1 MAFYREM
8 PVEDMGEPLMAGDL
22 RKSTCPECGGQDLI
36 RDYEAGEL
44 VCQSCGFVVSTELL
58 DHGPEWRAFDIEQ
71 RERRARAGAPL
82 TLTMHDRGLSTTT
95 DWSTRD
101 GQGQALKP
109 EARAKMNRLRKWQ
122 RRSKVS
128 GPTERN
134 LSYALSEMTNVGA
147 KLNLPGNVLETA
159 SMVYRKAIRKNI
171 VKGRSIRAVVSASI
185 YMATR
190 KCKVVRT
197 LDDVAKAANLE
208 RKELSR
214 TYRFMLR
221 SLKTEVPRS
230 NPHSHLSVFISQ
242 LGLSGATELM
252 AKEIIDQAS
261 STGLTSGRGPVG
273 IAAASVYVAGQLTG
287 ESRTQGEIARSMNVT
302 EVTIRNRYKELVK
315 KLSIEIKM

>member
-1 MAFYREM
+1 
-8 PVEDMGEPLMAGDL
+8 
-22 RKSTCPECGGQDLI
+22 
-36 RDYEAGEL
+36 
-44 VCQSCGFVVSTELL
+44 
-58 DHGPEWRAFDIEQ
+58 
-71 RERRARAGAPL
+71 
-82 TLTMHDRGLSTTT
+82 
-95 DWSTRD
+95 
-101 GQGQALKP
+101 
-109 EARAKMNRLRKWQ
+109 
-122 RRSKVS
+122 
-128 GPTERN
+128 
-134 LSYALSEMTNVGA
+134 
-147 KLNLPGNVLETA
+147 
-159 SMVYRKAIRKNI
+159 MVYRKAIRKNI

-230 NPHSHLSVFISQ
+230 NPHNHLSVFISQ

>member
-8 PVEDMGEPLMAGDL
+8 PAEDMGEAPLAGDL
-22 RKSTCPECGGQDLI
+22 TKSSCPECGGQELI

-71 RERRARAGAPL
+71 RQRRARAGAPL
-82 TLTMHDRGLSTTT
+82 TLTMHDRGLSTTI

-109 EARAKMNRLRKWQ
+109 ETLRKMDRLRKWH
-122 RRSKVS
+122 RRSKMNGAS
-128 GPTERN
+128 ERN
-134 LSYALSEMTNVGA
+134 LSHALSEVTNVGA
-147 KLNLPGNVLETA
+147 KLNLPSNVLETA
-159 SMVYRKAIRKNI
+159 AMMYRRGLSKNI
-171 VKGRSIRAVVSASI
+171 VKGRSIQAVVCASI

-197 LDDVAKAANLE
+197 LDEVAEAGNLQ

-214 TYRFMLR
+214 TYRVMLR
-221 SLKTEVPRS
+221 GLKAEVPRVS
-230 NPHSHLSVFISQ
+230 LESHVSLFVSQ

-252 AKEIIDQAS
+252 AKEIIEKAS
-261 STGLTSGRGPVG
+261 SKGLTNGRSPMG
-273 IAAASVYVAGQLTG
+273 IAAASVYIAGQLTG
-287 ESRTQGEIARSMNVT
+287 ESRTQGEIGRSMNVT

-315 KLSIEIKM
+315 KLSIEMKM